1 VRPASRPDPVGVL
14 GLIVI
19 IRTLIRSYGCVH
31 ARDGLAGSGIV
42 TATDRAFVSGPRQGN
57 HRPSRLVDRADDN

>member
-42 TATDRAFVSGPRQGN
+42 TATDRALRPVRVMGN

>member
-1 VRPASRPDPVGVL
+1 
-14 GLIVI
+14 VI
-19 IRTLIRSYGCVH
+19 IGTLIRSCGCVH

-42 TATDRAFVSGPRQGN
+42 TATDRALRPVRVMGN